1 MESVFDQQS
10 HVQSHHLV
18 MCHHDDGDYLCQI
31 RDSQAGG
38 TEGAGGGTTV
48 APGIMALAPPGVPSP
63 SPTPFKSASTTAL
76 VPADAG
82 LYVLGGGAQAQVPTS
97 ESALARMFKGLAAD
111 AATDETEVVRL
122 LQSLLATS
130 ETTKPPK
137 LNPVEKVLGTDVRTL
152 AARASIAYP
161 VLRAAAADPALRA
174 MLIAELVSLSL
185 EDGGGVVLPMGLRTH
200 PLPLERWREFKENLA
215 GLSARNLP

>member
-38 TEGAGGGTTV
+38 TVGAGGGTTV
-48 APGIMALAPPGVPSP
+48 APGIMALAPPDVPSP

>member
-38 TEGAGGGTTV
+38 TVGAGGGTTV
-48 APGIMALAPPGVPSP
+48 APGIMALAPPGVPSS

>member
-1 MESVFDQQS
+1 
-10 HVQSHHLV
+10 

-38 TEGAGGGTTV
+38 TVGAGGGTTV

-111 AATDETEVVRL
+111 ADTDETEVVRL

-161 VLRAAAADPALRA
+161 VLSLAATRIEPQW
-174 MLIAELVSLSL
+174 
-185 EDGGGVVLPMGLRTH
+185 GGGVPCHHVLGCGHLAPVAGGFVGTPRRRVLSSTSEW
-200 PLPLERWREFKENLA
+200 PLVPLHCTAVPHCAWRHCTLA
-215 GLSARNLP
+215 PSLN

>member
-1 MESVFDQQS
+1 MQGILALTPTNSS
-10 HVQSHHLV
+10 
-18 MCHHDDGDYLCQI
+18 
-31 RDSQAGG
+31 AK
-38 TEGAGGGTTV
+38 TA
-48 APGIMALAPPGVPSP
+48 APDP
-63 SPTPFKSASTTAL
+63 L
-76 VPADAG
+76 VPAEAG
-82 LYVLGGGAQAQVPTS
+82 LYVLGGETQAPAQAS
-97 ESALARMFKGLAAD
+97 ESTLAKMFKGLAMGP
-111 AATDETEVVRL
+111 ATDDAEVARL

-137 LNPVEKVLGTDVRTL
+137 PNPVEKVLGTDVRTL

-174 MLIAELVSLSL
+174 MLVAELASLSL

-215 GLSARNLP
+215 GLSARNLPQVQQWLIHMGLLASAPGVAQPSSVAAPSNTGATGATSIPGLAPAGMV

>member
-38 TEGAGGGTTV
+38 TVGAGGDTTV
-48 APGIMALAPPGVPSP
+48 APGIMALAPPGVPSS

>member
-38 TEGAGGGTTV
+38 TVGAGGDTTV